1 MCVSQEFTSLRV
13 GLLPSL
19 FGFLL
24 MCGLFGTATSFAQS
38 QSTSDLLTYYTH
50 ARTRQIATE
59 FAQEGKLKLEF
70 KPLEFLD
77 TRSFQI
83 HSRLE
88 EMNWNALLASL
99 PEPLETFGVRSVRL
113 ISNLESVAYDQLFV
127 EVDWSFVGSSSRS
140 PADTLKTADIRGRL
154 EYHFGPPTRTLA
166 EMKDPED
173 KRREDIILFEYWFL
187 VNGDIPVIILDVNGP
202 WDRGIVLAAEMKY
215 RLRLDHIKKE
225 IMGQLIA
232 RPDRKPFV
240 DYFFN
245 FDQRQWYV
253 TGFDGATFFDKRI
266 ERPNLNMGR
275 PSTSYLTERI
285 TDN

>member
-1 MCVSQEFTSLRV
+1 MSDSHEFRSLSL
-13 GLLPSL
+13 GLRGSL
-19 FGFLL
+19 FGLL
-24 MCGLFGTATSFAQS
+24 LLFGFFGTSTSFAQS
-38 QSTSDLLTYYTH
+38 QSTSDLLTYYRQ

-59 FAQEGKLKLEF
+59 YAQKGNIRLEL
-70 KPLEFLD
+70 KPLGFLES
-77 TRSFQI
+77 RSFQI
-83 HSRLE
+83 YSRLE

-99 PEPLETFGVRSVRL
+99 PEPLETFGVSSVRL
-113 ISNLESVAYDQLFV
+113 ISKLEAVAYDQLFV

-166 EMKDPED
+166 EMEDPES

-187 VNGDIPVIILDVNGP
+187 VNGDIPVMILDVNGP

-215 RLRLDHIKKE
+215 RSRLDHIKKE
-225 IMGQLIA
+225 IMGQLIS

-266 ERPNLNMGR
+266 QRPNLSMGR
-275 PSTSYLTERI
+275 PATSYLTERT